1 VYALHGKKGVGVE
14 EQPPVDQPVGD
25 MLRYHVRSSGHDIT
39 AYDWAQY
46 LDFADRHLQN
56 AKAGAR

>member
-1 VYALHGKKGVGVE
+1 MYALHGKKGVGVE

-25 MLRYHVRSSGHDIT
+25 TLRYHVRSGGHDIT